1 MMKIENDCL
10 YKSKVDQWK
19 TQLLKIMSQ
28 TILVHEKKG
37 NRSRFQLFTLYDIQ
51 FIHSSR
57 LLKGIDYLQV
67 LFFIIE
73 PRGLKFGMR
82 M

>member
-1 MMKIENDCL
+1 MYMRNINIYSMYMHIFAKLMQCC
-10 YKSKVDQWK
+10 
-19 TQLLKIMSQ
+19 
-28 TILVHEKKG
+28 
-37 NRSRFQLFTLYDIQ
+37 
-51 FIHSSR
+51 
-57 LLKGIDYLQV
+57 LKGIDYLQV

>member
-1 MMKIENDCL
+1 MNSIYEIKMQI
-10 YKSKVDQWK
+10 
-19 TQLLKIMSQ
+19 
-28 TILVHEKKG
+28 
-37 NRSRFQLFTLYDIQ
+37 
-51 FIHSSR
+51 
-57 LLKGIDYLQV
+57 KGIDYLQV